1 MRYYEAKVTS
11 KSSSQISVAV
21 IESEMLT
28 FHNHQ
33 QRLNYL
39 SLMSI
44 ESELLRKQNFWQAG
58 TWICL
63 QKSMKST
70 IIVWVFNMVG
80 KTELFRI
87 PEFMIGQTFSLS
99 RCISTLF
106 IWCCRVCYFVSWTRV
121 FWGHHV
127 ILVFIEKMGPRTIVP
142 QGPWNPHLALVVREC
157 GRYSLSEKLLSKLR
171 LAFTVLAYRC

>member
-1 MRYYEAKVTS
+1 VRYYEAKVTS

-63 QKSMKST
+63 QKSM
-70 IIVWVFNMVG
+70 
-80 KTELFRI
+80 
-87 PEFMIGQTFSLS
+87 
-99 RCISTLF
+99 
-106 IWCCRVCYFVSWTRV
+106 
-121 FWGHHV
+121 
-127 ILVFIEKMGPRTIVP
+127 
-142 QGPWNPHLALVVREC
+142 
-157 GRYSLSEKLLSKLR
+157 
-171 LAFTVLAYRC
+171 